1 LTDLCFP
8 VLRFNHFEEE
18 EVDPSSWAA
27 DWLFR
32 LLSKELSLPCL
43 LRLWDTYFSE
53 PEGLELHPYVCL
65 AVLKFFSDQLDDLEH
80 SEILA
85 FVRCLP
91 AMDMDE
97 VMAPVFFSKNQVKLT
112 STFTQFLFFSRSSR
126 KLPI

>member
-1 LTDLCFP
+1 M
-8 VLRFNHFEEE
+8 
-18 EVDPSSWAA
+18 DPSSWAA

-97 VMAPVFFSKNQVKLT
+97 VLAPVFFFKKSSQVDLNIHPI
-112 STFTQFLFFSRSSR
+112 FVFSRSSR

>member
-1 LTDLCFP
+1 M
-8 VLRFNHFEEE
+8 
-18 EVDPSSWAA
+18 DPSSWAA

-91 AMDMDE
+91 SMDMDE
-97 VMAPVFFSKNQVKLT
+97 VRPGHLFEKKNSKPKINQI
-112 STFTQFLFFSRSSR
+112 
-126 KLPI
+126 LPISLQIITEAANLKEEISAQGI